1 MGERLV
7 CNQKVSGSIPLTSTR
22 SGRGGRR
29 AGWRGWA
36 DGVEKS
42 PMGRPG
48 LTGRATGDKFFNYI
62 VEKRF

>member
-1 MGERLV
+1 MA
-7 CNQKVSGSIPLTSTR
+7 
-22 SGRGGRR
+22 GGQVGKG